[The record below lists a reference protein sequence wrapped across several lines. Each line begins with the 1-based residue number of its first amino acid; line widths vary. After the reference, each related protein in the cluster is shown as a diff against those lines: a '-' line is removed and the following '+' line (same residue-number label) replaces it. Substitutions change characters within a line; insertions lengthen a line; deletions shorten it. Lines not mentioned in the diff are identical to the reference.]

1 VTFPRTQVYTLP
13 SIEPGSATV
22 ETVIERLR
30 DAGKVPLG
38 VLSFDVEKDRVTL
51 DLFWNVDMTEVNALL
66 EKFGLVVNVKR

>member
-1 VTFPRTQVYTLP
+1 LP
-13 SIEPGSATV
+13 HIPEPGTATV
-22 ETVIERLR
+22 ETVLERLR

-38 VLSFDVEKDRVTL
+38 ILSYDVDKDRVTV

>member
-1 VTFPRTQVYTLP
+1 MP

>member
-1 VTFPRTQVYTLP
+1 LP

-51 DLFWNVDMTEVNALL
+51 DLFWMTDMAEVNALL

>member
-1 VTFPRTQVYTLP
+1 LP